1 MGQYFSKSTKDE
13 WNQQLFLYKRG
24 FYNEKDCYD
33 IKTIVQHIEQH
44 PLFIKSMG
52 LNNSTVN
59 NKTRTQGVFYS
70 ESHLSREKKI
80 YQKINNYFQYCSQ
93 LLFPVIIPPVYECIK
108 EIFGEWRVLRA
119 TIMYTENGCPEQEV
133 HHDNEQGDNIFF
145 LSLPLHPTPIEQGPT
160 IFYDDSIVAKY
171 RRKSTTEEKKNMN
184 TYNNIGY
191 FKNFK
196 GEQKK
201 DFALARKQYSQNLGD
216 FSIHRDI
223 TFHSG
228 GANTTKYTRKFLFL
242 TCGLP
247 NVGWNDFYQYNPS
260 YGIQL
265 VNSIQIIGDK
275 PLKELEWAEIKDEDV
290 NV

>member
-1 MGQYFSKSTKDE
+1 MGQYFTKSIKDE
-13 WNQQLFLYKRG
+13 WNQKLYIYKRN
-24 FYNEKDCYD
+24 FYNNKDCLD
-33 IKTIVQHIEQH
+33 IKTITQHIEQH

-70 ESHLSREKKI
+70 ESHLAQEEKT
-80 YQKINNYFQYCSQ
+80 YHKINNYFLYCSQ
-93 LLFPVIIPPVYECIK
+93 LLFPVIIPPIYDAVK
-108 EIFGEWRVLRA
+108 EIFGDWRVLRA
-119 TIMYTENGCPEQEV
+119 TIMFTEKGCPEQEV
-133 HHDNEQGDNIFF
+133 HHDNNEGDNIFF

-160 IFYDDSIVAKY
+160 IFYDDSIVGKY
-171 RRKSTTEEKKNMN
+171 RTKLSSKKVKNMN

-196 GEQKK
+196 GEKK
-201 DFALARKQYSQNLGD
+201 NDFALARKQFSQNLGD
-216 FSIHRDI
+216 FSIHRDC

-228 GANTTKYTRKFLFL
+228 GANNTNYTRKFLFL

-247 NVGWNDFYQYNPS
+247 NVGWNDYYQYDPR

-265 VNSIQIIGDK
+265 VNSIQILGDK
-275 PLKELEWAEIKDEDV
+275 PLPPMEYGNFKDE
-290 NV
+290 NL